1 MGALLLGF
9 LLLTHFVQPEPD
21 DIPAIAA
28 DPYKFA
34 RFVNMHPGYDLSPFW
49 KILKIPHR
57 WGRDFNLNCEEGGCK
72 AESIGFRDEKI
83 FGTVVRVDSVGGP
96 GTIFLRFRQQTPNL
110 LSKWRFVD
118 SFEPDS
124 SGISPDHR
132 LITVNEYGFFLVRE
146 RGPHGSDLWS
156 TNQHIFDL
164 TEPKFEP
171 VLTYTDEGYEAM
183 MVGGPAREVQ
193 AFLANV
199 EIEHRQ
205 AITIH
210 RTVRFTANDHV
221 LLGKVQCETVYT
233 REGRGPFRLDP
244 QRSTA
249 TARQVS
255 RIYDIGI
262 ADHDMDDVDFLR
274 YNFRNLKRIAA
285 QGPDAAQ
292 DWLEDFLDQ
301 ASDIPE
307 KQELQRLLKAA
318 RK

>member
-1 MGALLLGF
+1 LCNRRPTIF
-9 LLLTHFVQPEPD
+9 R
-21 DIPAIAA
+21 AA
-28 DPYKFA
+28 DPYQFA
-34 RFVNMHPGYDLSPFW
+34 RFVNTHPGYDLSPFW
-49 KILKIPHR
+49 KIFKIPPR
-57 WGRDFNLNCEEGGCK
+57 WGSDFNLNCEEGGCK
-72 AESIGFRDEKI
+72 AESIGFRDGKI
-83 FGTVVRVDSVGGP
+83 FGTVVRVDGSGRL
-96 GTIFLRFRQQTPNL
+96 GTIFLRFRQQTPDL
-110 LSKWRFVD
+110 LSRWRFVD

-132 LITVNEYGFFLVRE
+132 SITVNEYHFFLIRE
-146 RGPHGSDLWS
+146 RGPHGTGLSS
-156 TNQHIFDL
+156 MTQYIFDL

-183 MVGGPAREVQ
+183 MGGGPTQQVQ

-205 AITIH
+205 TITIH
-210 RTVRFTANDHV
+210 RTVRFTANDNV
-221 LLGKVQCETVYT
+221 PLGKMQCETVYT
-233 REGRGPFRLDP
+233 RQGKGPFRMDP

-255 RIYDIGI
+255 RICDIGVGGQG
-262 ADHDMDDVDFLR
+262 MDEVDFLR

-307 KQELQRLLKAA
+307 KHELERLLKAP

>member
-1 MGALLLGF
+1 M
-9 LLLTHFVQPEPD
+9 T
-21 DIPAIAA
+21 
-28 DPYKFA
+28 
-34 RFVNMHPGYDLSPFW
+34 
-49 KILKIPHR
+49 
-57 WGRDFNLNCEEGGCK
+57 
-72 AESIGFRDEKI
+72 
-83 FGTVVRVDSVGGP
+83 
-96 GTIFLRFRQQTPNL
+96 
-110 LSKWRFVD
+110 
-118 SFEPDS
+118 
-124 SGISPDHR
+124 
-132 LITVNEYGFFLVRE
+132 
-146 RGPHGSDLWS
+146 
-156 TNQHIFDL
+156 QHIFDL

-171 VLTYTDEGYEAM
+171 VLTYTDEGFEAM
-183 MVGGPAREVQ
+183 IGGGPARQVQ

-205 AITIH
+205 MITIH
-210 RTVRFTANDHV
+210 RIVRFTAYPNV
-221 LLGKVQCETVYT
+221 PLGKMQCDAVYT
-233 REGRGPFRLDP
+233 REGNGSFRLDP

-262 ADHDMDDVDFLR
+262 GGHEMDDVDFLR

-307 KQELQRLLKAA
+307 KHELERLLKAA